1 MKKDEEVRR
10 LIINLMN
17 SWPSKDYFFHKGWIL
32 RFDNGVTYRA
42 NSVLPLDYYGSRRTF
57 NRDLDLVEKA
67 YQMYNLPPIFTMHD
81 FYKPSYLCK
90 ELLDKNY
97 REVAYTV
104 ALGGRMINITHKDV
118 NENYEYSFQNK
129 RNGDF
134 SYFLSNHSS
143 RSEEQQ
149 KIINRITQRIKIL
162 NKCFI
167 VVKFQD
173 LIIGT
178 LMGVLDLNG
187 YLYLADIFVDP
198 NYRRQGIAKSMIYK
212 IIYEWANPIRI
223 NMVWLQVEIENK
235 HAIDLYENIGL
246 KELYSYYYL
255 TNS

>member
-1 MKKDEEVRR
+1 MNKKKEVRR

-17 SWPSKDYFFHKGWIL
+17 SWPAKYYFFHKGWIL
-32 RFDNGVTYRA
+32 RFTNGVTYRA
-42 NSVLPLDYYGSRRTF
+42 NSVLPLDYYGNRKTF
-57 NRDLDLVEKA
+57 NSDLDLVEKA
-67 YQMYNLPPIFTMHD
+67 YQIYNLPTIFTMHD
-81 FYKPSYLCK
+81 YYKPRYLHK
-90 ELLDKNY
+90 ELINKNY

-104 ALGGRMINITHKDV
+104 ALGARIINITPKDV
-118 NENYEYSFQNK
+118 NENYDYSFQNK

-134 SYFLSNHSS
+134 SYFLSKHSS

-149 KIINRITQRIKIL
+149 KTINSITQRIKIL

-198 NYRRQGIAKSMIYK
+198 TYRNQGIAKSMIYK
-212 IIYEWANPIRI
+212 IIHEWVNPRYI
-223 NMVWLQVEIENK
+223 NLVWLQVEIENK
-235 HAIDLYENIGL
+235 HAINLYENIGL
-246 KELYSYYYL
+246 KELYNYYYL